1 MAQGVVG
8 AGLSDAMGR
17 DFIVEGAP
25 GRLEEDVKIPQ
36 IQVQLPEK
44 P

>member
-1 MAQGVVG
+1 
-8 AGLSDAMGR
+8 MGR
-17 DFIVEGAP
+17 DFIGEGSP
-25 GRLEEDVKIPQ
+25 RSLEEDVKIPQ

>member
-8 AGLSDAMGR
+8 VGCADAMGR
-17 DFIVEGAP
+17 DFIGEGSP
-25 GRLEEDVKIPQ
+25 GSPEEDVKIPQ